1 MADAP
6 QCNCPKYE
14 TQDSDGKPVVIYRH
28 GDACPNSG
36 KTPQPRIAIA
46 TMAAAQNCWETG
58 FGWSPEYGRG
68 HCAIEANACVCEGCN
83 YERFTSSN
91 IACCG

>member
-36 KTPQPRIAIA
+36 KTPQPRIGQVSGPSTDCCVMELREKAWLTISEDYSGWA
-46 TMAAAQNCWETG
+46 PEISRTG
-58 FGWSPEYGRG
+58 RQGLLRMRPL
-68 HCAIEANACVCEGCN
+68 
-83 YERFTSSN
+83 
-91 IACCG
+91 

>member
-14 TQDSDGKPVVIYRH
+14 TQDSDGKPIIIYRH

-36 KTPQPRIAIA
+36 KTPQPRMDQKWVEISRRLVMMHIPTKELAA
-46 TMAAAQNCWETG
+46 T
-58 FGWSPEYGRG
+58 S
-68 HCAIEANACVCEGCN
+68 VV
-83 YERFTSSN
+83 
-91 IACCG
+91 

>member
-14 TQDSDGKPVVIYRH
+14 TQDSDGKPVIIYRH

-36 KTPQPRIAIA
+36 KTPQPRIGQISGLSTECCVMDLREKAWLTISEDYSGWA
-46 TMAAAQNCWETG
+46 PEISRTG
-58 FGWSPEYGRG
+58 R
-68 HCAIEANACVCEGCN
+68 
-83 YERFTSSN
+83 
-91 IACCG
+91 